1 MNIYIND
8 LSIYYKNKK
17 ALDHITLHLSSGI
30 YGLIGPNGAGKT
42 TFLSILCG
50 LIKND
55 SGTIEI
61 DEVKFLSDDFY
72 HVFGY
77 VPQSPALY
85 VDLTCNEFLEYIC
98 ALKSIDKNQI
108 DHTLRLVNL
117 YDQKYIKIKKL
128 SGGMKQRLSIAQ
140 AIINDPQ
147 ILLLDEPTTGLDPIE
162 RLRLKNL
169 LRNLSKN
176 KIIIISTHI
185 IQDMDHLAKSLIFF
199 KNGQLLDFKSPQE
212 LILSLK
218 QFFYET
224 IVSKNDLQKYIETYH
239 VSSIVPIND
248 DYKIKFFSHLV
259 ISRFFFFC
267 CFLTIRLISIFF
279 NIEIIKINS
288 FIFL

>member
-8 LSIYYKNKK
+8 LSKYYKNKK

-108 DHTLRLVNL
+108 DHTLKLVNL

-176 KIIIISTHI
+176 KIIIIST
-185 IQDMDHLAKSLIFF
+185 
-199 KNGQLLDFKSPQE
+199 
-212 LILSLK
+212 
-218 QFFYET
+218 
-224 IVSKNDLQKYIETYH
+224 
-239 VSSIVPIND
+239 
-248 DYKIKFFSHLV
+248 
-259 ISRFFFFC
+259 
-267 CFLTIRLISIFF
+267 
-279 NIEIIKINS
+279 
-288 FIFL
+288 

>member
-8 LSIYYKNKK
+8 LSKYYKNKK

-108 DHTLRLVNL
+108 DHTLKLVNL

-169 LRNLSKN
+169 LRNLSKD

-185 IQDMDHLAKSLIFF
+185 IQDMDHLYSYFFTFILKS
-199 KNGQLLDFKSPQE
+199 KSYH
-212 LILSLK
+212 
-218 QFFYET
+218 FYET
-224 IVSKNDLQKYIETYH
+224 IVSKKDLQKYIET
-239 VSSIVPIND
+239 
-248 DYKIKFFSHLV
+248 
-259 ISRFFFFC
+259 
-267 CFLTIRLISIFF
+267 
-279 NIEIIKINS
+279 
-288 FIFL
+288 